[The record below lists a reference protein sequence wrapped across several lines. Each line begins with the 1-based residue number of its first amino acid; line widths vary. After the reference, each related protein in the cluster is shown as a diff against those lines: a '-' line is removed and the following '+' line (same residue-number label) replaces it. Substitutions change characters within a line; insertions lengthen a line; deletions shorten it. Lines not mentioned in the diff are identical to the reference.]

1 MNQTPTAKREVAESS
16 FDLLHHAIVDKI
28 SRNHPEK
35 DLEMIGYTVGQK
47 LVERYVKEK
56 SVTSMAC
63 TRLIFFNRPIM
74 ENDLAVITFLCKD
87 FWTEVY
93 GKQMDKLRTNH
104 KGVFELQ
111 VITDSV
117 HCCEFQRCALTTLDQ
132 KDFSFVVTSYG
143 LTAGQS
149 SKFERGSEKVK
160 VIVAVSHRAMRN
172 DSWLVGCLGAG
183 SYG

>member
-1 MNQTPTAKREVAESS
+1 MSTTPATKREVAESS

-28 SRNHPEK
+28 SSSNRNHPEK

-56 SVTSMAC
+56 
-63 TRLIFFNRPIM
+63 PIL

-111 VITDSV
+111 D
-117 HCCEFQRCALTTLDQ
+117 HRFRALLRV
-132 KDFSFVVTSYG
+132 S
-143 LTAGQS
+143 
-149 SKFERGSEKVK
+149 
-160 VIVAVSHRAMRN
+160 AVPHSALWN
-172 DSWLVGCLGAG
+172 DSRFSVRLGA
-183 SYG
+183 